1 MNKLQA
7 ILIIVGVF
15 ALAQNE
21 PTAVS
26 VIIGF
31 GCVSGAFLIEYRKYK
46 SNKL

>member
-21 PTAVS
+21 PTAES

-31 GCVSGAFLIEYRKYK
+31 GCVSSVFLIEYRQYK
-46 SNKL
+46 SKKL